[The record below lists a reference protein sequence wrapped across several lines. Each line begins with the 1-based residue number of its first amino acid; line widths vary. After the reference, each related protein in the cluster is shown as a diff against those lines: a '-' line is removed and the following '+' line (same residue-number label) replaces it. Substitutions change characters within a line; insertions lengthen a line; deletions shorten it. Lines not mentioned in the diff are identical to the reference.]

1 MKRMSAFAVEQ
12 SSLNSTNLTERGR
25 VLVCERQK
33 LLRQIQIHNFAIT
46 DVVLYLDG
54 HPTCQPALAYYEKHK
69 QLRDEAV
76 ALYNQRFGPLNMRE
90 NTNPNR
96 WTWVDDPWPWE
107 LEA

>member
-1 MKRMSAFAVEQ
+1 M
-12 SSLNSTNLTERGR
+12 
-25 VLVCERQK
+25 CERQK

-76 ALYNQRFGPLNMRE
+76 AL
-90 NTNPNR
+90 
-96 WTWVDDPWPWE
+96 
-107 LEA
+107 

>member
-1 MKRMSAFAVEQ
+1 M
-12 SSLNSTNLTERGR
+12 
-25 VLVCERQK
+25 CERQK

-46 DVVLYLDG
+46 DVILYLDG